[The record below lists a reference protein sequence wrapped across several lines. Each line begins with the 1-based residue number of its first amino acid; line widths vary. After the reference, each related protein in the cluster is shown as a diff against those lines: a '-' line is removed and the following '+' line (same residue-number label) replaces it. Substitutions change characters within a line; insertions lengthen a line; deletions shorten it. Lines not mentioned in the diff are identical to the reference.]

1 MAKLT
6 KTKIGDE
13 NGSYYQYK
21 VVDNEGSVLYQGDSE
36 TKARNTYKDAK
47 REEVE
52 QAAEAAD
59 GNAAASSSSSSS
71 SKSSSSDASAPDDSP
86 GTSTSA
92 PAYESTDDTV
102 DAPDPKIAP
111 LEAGEP
117 TNTMATGNPKEYK
130 STDAKEDS
138 SKPKESQ
145 KLNVKGAMSV
155 VGAGVAVAA
164 LATNAGGI
172 KNAAE
177 DIAVAAAG
185 AIASKAGEI
194 IGEYSSKFV
203 SLPLSI
209 PTRIAKYTG
218 ERIAKSKGDKDE
230 NGVEYDPVKLSI
242 GDVMSK
248 FTDSNEDQIKKQED
262 ETDEKNKN
270 NAADKAK
277 QKAQKYIESANKL
290 IEKSNDAIGKI
301 MEHAAEGVDWVQTNL
316 NKEAER
322 AEKNIRD
329 GLDKGYQSVEKDI
342 DKFSK
347 GEGEK
352 IAVKLIKEYNKLIEE
367 QAKNIVDEKNKAKS
381 KATIKGKAA
390 IQKAKLKLFAL
401 IGL

>member
-1 MAKLT
+1 M
-6 KTKIGDE
+6 
-13 NGSYYQYK
+13 QH
-21 VVDNEGSVLYQGDSE
+21 
-36 TKARNTYKDAK
+36 
-47 REEVE
+47 E
-52 QAAEAAD
+52 QL
-59 GNAAASSSSSSS
+59 
-71 SKSSSSDASAPDDSP
+71 
-86 GTSTSA
+86 
-92 PAYESTDDTV
+92 
-102 DAPDPKIAP
+102 I
-111 LEAGEP
+111 
-117 TNTMATGNPKEYK
+117 
-130 STDAKEDS
+130 
-138 SKPKESQ
+138 
-145 KLNVKGAMSV
+145 
-155 VGAGVAVAA
+155 
-164 LATNAGGI
+164 
-172 KNAAE
+172 
-177 DIAVAAAG
+177 
-185 AIASKAGEI
+185 
-194 IGEYSSKFV
+194 V

-209 PTRIAKYTG
+209 STRIAKYTG

-230 NGVEYDPVKLSI
+230 NGNEYDPVKLSI

-290 IEKSNDAIGKI
+290 IEKSNNAIGKI
-301 MEHAAEGVDWVQTNL
+301 MEHAAEGVEWVQTNL

-329 GLDKGYQSVEKDI
+329 GLDEGYQSVEKDI